1 MKFSD
6 IVLTQ
11 RKTNRAMISLLSL
24 MFVLSVAAPVQAQ
37 SAESPLSPS
46 TQLEVSED
54 RVSDKPVSMA
64 SKKLLIAKKPATVAS
79 TITWQNNLNKTYEL
93 AKTNRKWILVDV
105 YTDWCHWCKRLDSDV
120 YAQPAVAKFINSSFV
135 CLKANAERGDG
146 MTVKS
151 KYGVSGY
158 PCTLILEPGGKEKG
172 RIDGYLPPG
181 KFTAEITNILNR

>member
-1 MKFSD
+1 MKFSN

-11 RKTNRAMISLLSL
+11 SKTNQAMIPLLSL
-24 MFVLSVAAPVQAQ
+24 MFVLSVASPVQAQ
-37 SAESPLSPS
+37 SDEIPLSRS
-46 TQLEVSED
+46 SQVSE
-54 RVSDKPVSMA
+54 KPVSVD
-64 SKKLLIAKKPATVAS
+64 SNRLLIAKKPAVIAS

-135 CLKANAERGDG
+135 CLKANAEKGDG
-146 MTVKS
+146 ITVKS
-151 KYGVSGY
+151 RYGVSGY